1 MHSRVSAPSAARTM
15 EMMKSTGVVLP
26 EEMLLLS
33 FGSDGRTTT
42 VIRSI
47 REMLFV
53 RKLAY
58 GDILLGTWI
67 C

>member
-1 MHSRVSAPSAARTM
+1 M
-15 EMMKSTGVVLP
+15 EMMQSTGVVLP

-58 GDILLGTWI
+58 GDIHSLGTWI